1 MIKEIIKALAR
12 LDNNVKIN
20 NENIQQSNADIYTIT
35 AKVVLL
41 ENRLKTL
48 QQEVAKLK
56 QAKK

>member
-1 MIKEIIKALAR
+1 MNHEQL
-12 LDNNVKIN
+12 
-20 NENIQQSNADIYTIT
+20 QQTNADMYSIV

-56 QAKK
+56 NRPQKSPFF